1 MTAQPAGPDPTA
13 LDPKAISKA
22 AGDSASKDALARLRR
37 EVAAARATQASLPHL
52 KRALAAI
59 GANDFKRGLEF
70 ARKAAQTDPGNALAH
85 HLSAIAHEKLGDWLA
100 SIEAYE
106 KALAIKPD
114 SPEIANDLGRLAFR
128 MNMLPQAEALFRY
141 HLSMR
146 PNAPE
151 SANNLGCVLRD
162 QMRYDEAIDI
172 LKPAIQAHPDRAL
185 LWNTLGTVLTDM
197 DQADQAV
204 IFFTE
209 CLRLDP
215 RHAKARYNRSNL
227 LFAMGDTEQALED
240 CRVAYEETKVPDEK
254 ATIRIALA
262 TMQLASGDLS
272 QGWESYEA
280 RLSPDFHDPVHF
292 LAQGQGWRPFDDIE
306 GKHLLLIGEQGLG
319 DEVLF
324 ANMLDDVVD
333 KLGPAGRLTLTVD
346 RRLIPLFQRSFP
358 RIEVAGHHTV
368 KRMNR
373 NFRSIPSIKDWG
385 EVDLWAPMAQ
395 PLREFRLKLEDFPD
409 RPQGFLKADPE
420 RVAHWTRQLAALPGP
435 KVGLVWTTMVI
446 TSARRK
452 YYSPFDRWGPIL
464 QTPGVTF
471 VNLQYGD
478 TAADLRMVKERFG
491 VDIVTPEGIDLKMD
505 LDDLAALCC
514 AMDLV
519 IGPANATSN
528 IAAACGVPTWLIAT
542 PAAWTQLG
550 TDRYPWYTQARVFAA
565 KALGDWDPVIAEI
578 GEALG
583 DFAAAPLSKAG

>member
-13 LDPKAISKA
+13 LDPKAMSKA

-59 GANDFKRGLEF
+59 GANDFKRGLEL
-70 ARKAAQTDPGNALAH
+70 ARKAAQADPGNVLAH

-162 QMRYDEAIDI
+162 QMRYDEAIDV

-578 GEALG
+578 GGALG